1 MIDEPELETS
11 ESLFDYVDE
20 KEYARIVH
28 QRQSEGFT
36 MDDGMST
43 LALCR

>member
-28 QRQSEGFT
+28 QRQNEGFI
-36 MDDGMST
+36 MDDGVST
-43 LALCR
+43 FAVHR